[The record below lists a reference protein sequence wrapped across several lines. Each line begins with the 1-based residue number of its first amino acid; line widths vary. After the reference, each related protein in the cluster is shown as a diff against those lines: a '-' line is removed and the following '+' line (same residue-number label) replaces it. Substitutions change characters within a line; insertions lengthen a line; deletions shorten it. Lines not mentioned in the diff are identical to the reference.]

1 MSIETVRTAIL
12 KGAWKAAAQSARDSL
27 AGGETA
33 EAHELLG
40 LACWWLSDI
49 ETLFESR
56 ERAYR
61 LYLDRNEVR
70 RAARIA
76 TWLDWDYRAFR
87 GAPAVANGWLRRAR
101 RLLEGQH
108 DSIEYGW
115 LLLREADARLATD
128 ARGAAAG
135 AAEAVALGRRHR
147 DPDLEYIALSL
158 EGLAR
163 VAAGEVSEGMEQ
175 LDEATAAVVAGEFTD
190 RSAAGV
196 ACCHLITSC
205 ELVRDFDRAGQWC
218 GRVKEYCARWDHP
231 PLFAVCR
238 TQYAG
243 VLISSGDWKAAEREL
258 DSAVDEL
265 ARLRPGWVSLG
276 SLGLAELRRRQGRLE
291 EAAELFEKSATSPQ
305 GGLGLAAIALEQGV
319 PTEAERLGRRV
330 LRQASPGNHTAR
342 ATALELMILAA
353 AASGRADTVRAELD
367 ELEQL
372 AAGVESEAIRA
383 SARLAAGAVAAAR
396 GDTSAAR
403 TALEDAA
410 TRFDRAGL
418 PYDCLRARL
427 MLAEELQTEGSI
439 VAAAS
444 EAGAVVKQARRLGA
458 KTLESRAA
466 ALGHSARPG
475 GAPSSLTRREREV
488 LTLVA
493 RGLTNRRIAGQLGVS
508 QHTIH
513 RHLANVFT
521 RLGLSS
527 RAAAVAFALRNNL
540 G

>member
-1 MSIETVRTAIL
+1 MSIETARTGIL
-12 KGAWKAAAQSARDSL
+12 KGDWKAAAQSARDSL
-27 AGGETA
+27 AERETA

-61 LYLDRNEVR
+61 LYLNQNDVR
-70 RAARIA
+70 HAARIA
-76 TWLDWDYRAFR
+76 TCLDWDYRAFR
-87 GAPAVANGWLRRAR
+87 GAPAVANGWLRRAH
-101 RLLEGQH
+101 RLLEEHH
-108 DSIEYGW
+108 DSVEYGW
-115 LLLREADARLATD
+115 LLLREADVRLATD
-128 ARGAAAG
+128 APAAAAG
-135 AAEAVALGRRHR
+135 AALALELGRRHR
-147 DPDLEYIALSL
+147 DADLEYSALSL

-163 VAAGEVSEGMEQ
+163 VAAGEVSEGMQQ

-196 ACCHLITSC
+196 TCCHLITAC

-243 VLISSGDWKAAEREL
+243 VLISSGDWKGAEREL
-258 DSAVDEL
+258 DSAVGEL
-265 ARLRPGWVSLG
+265 ARLRPGWISLG

-305 GGLGLAAIALEQGV
+305 GGLGLAAIALEKGV

-353 AASGRADTVRAELD
+353 AASGRADTIEAELN

-396 GDTSAAR
+396 GNTSEAR

-410 TRFDRAGL
+410 ARFDRAGL

-427 MLAEELQTEGSI
+427 MLAEELQTEGAI
-439 VAAAS
+439 VAAAA
-444 EAGAVVKQARRLGA
+444 EAGAVAKQARHLGA

-475 GAPSSLTRREREV
+475 TAPTSLTRREREV

-508 QHTIH
+508 QHTVH

-540 G
+540 S